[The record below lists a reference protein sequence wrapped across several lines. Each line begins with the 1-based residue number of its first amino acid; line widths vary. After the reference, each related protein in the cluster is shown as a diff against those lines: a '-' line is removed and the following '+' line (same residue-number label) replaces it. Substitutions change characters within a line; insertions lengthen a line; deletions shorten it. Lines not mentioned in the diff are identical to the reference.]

1 MARPEREHE
10 LAAASMEAARLH
22 ARLGTDF
29 SRPVDIFRIVQE
41 LRLWLATEPLG
52 NLFGFYLRS
61 GKAVGIVLNASHPED
76 LQRYTC
82 AHELGHHILG
92 HESHLDLD
100 TDVRGNT
107 MSLPL
112 KEQAAQ
118 VFAGAFLMPLGLV
131 NRVIRSL
138 GLQGAPLSA
147 SDVYQISRDTDVSFT
162 AAVWRLRALDRL
174 GARTAQAYAKAGAA
188 AAKAT
193 LRGAKA
199 IGPARG
205 DLYLVDNPSDQV
217 KLACRVGDEIR
228 LRLPEN
234 RSTGH
239 VWTLSIAP
247 RPQPQ
252 HRETLQWD
260 GSSSL
265 TAAPAPVVGGEPS
278 SVLRV
283 VHDDDTAAPTD
294 LDAITAG
301 DAATTEGHTRQVAL
315 VAQDEGVQHVTVELR
330 RPWIPDAPAAA
341 AAEVAVTVR
350 PEHLLDGYSQDQ
362 MNAHASRL
370 IDAR

>member
-1 MARPEREHE
+1 
-10 LAAASMEAARLH
+10 MEAARLH

-61 GKAVGIVLNASHPED
+61 GEAVGIVLNASHPED

-100 TDVRGNT
+100 ADVQRIT
-107 MSLPL
+107 MSSPL
-112 KEQAAQ
+112 KELAAQ

-174 GARTAQAYAKAGAA
+174 GATTAQAYAKAGSA

-205 DLYLVDNPSDQV
+205 DLYLVDNPSDRV
-217 KLACRVGDEIR
+217 KLGCRVGDEIR

-239 VWTLSIAP
+239 VWTLNIAP
-247 RPQPQ
+247 HPQP
-252 HRETLQWD
+252 RETLEWD

-265 TAAPAPVVGGEPS
+265 TTAPAPAVGGEPA
-278 SVLRV
+278 SVLKV
-283 VHDDDTAAPTD
+283 VHDDDTATSTN

-301 DAATTEGHTRQVAL
+301 DATTEGHTRQVAL
-315 VAQDEGVQHVTVELR
+315 VAQDEGEQHVTVELR
-330 RPWIPDAPAAA
+330 RPWIPNATSAA
-341 AAEVAVTVR
+341 AAELAVTVR
-350 PEHLLDGYSQDQ
+350 PEHLLHGYSPEQ
-362 MNAHASRL
+362 MSAHASRL